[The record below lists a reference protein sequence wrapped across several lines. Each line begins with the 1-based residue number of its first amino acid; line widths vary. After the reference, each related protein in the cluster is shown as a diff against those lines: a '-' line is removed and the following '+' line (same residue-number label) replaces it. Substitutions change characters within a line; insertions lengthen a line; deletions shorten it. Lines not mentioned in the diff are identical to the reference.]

1 MRGDKQRGFIN
12 QIREKLEP
20 SSDETS
26 IRIIGS
32 PGSGKTRIAYEI
44 ANKPELSPLI
54 LYFENPNDVYDKN
67 FLSRL
72 LESNSYAILIVDECD
87 EYEDRK
93 LRDRVTPHSS
103 RIKLITIDNEQKNGR
118 VYELPQ
124 LDEHTITKII
134 SGYNIPEETSIRYA
148 PWCTPSPRLAN
159 WVGKNLRTDPNF
171 SIFSEDE
178 IYNRFIAGRLQP
190 DSPEFNNRKHVL
202 MWISLFVKVG
212 FNDPYSGELQGLAKK
227 VKQRSGVP
235 EESFFDIV
243 HQLHRIKL
251 LQGHSTLYITPRSL
265 QFWLW
270 REWWQSYGAGF
281 DLEKFMCVDES
292 TDPPTYF
299 PKSMQERFFAMF
311 RHAPESSNVMRVV
324 RSFLSI
330 NGLLEKNELLETGM
344 GARLFSA
351 LAETEPR
358 LALNL
363 LNRTVGKWDRQKL
376 LNFGEGRRELL
387 WSLEDL
393 VHEVKNFHDAA
404 KILLRLAAAE
414 NEDVANNA
422 TGIFAELFSMPP
434 IELARTEAS
443 IDVRLNFLRKVLA
456 SSDKEERMCAL
467 KACDKALESLHFE
480 RIDYRHSRILT
491 LTAENWKPGQR
502 EISAYQKVIENICS
516 MLDKMDPDEQQEAIH
531 IILNRARALTRLEPL
546 ARPFTDKINE
556 LYQKPYANKEE
567 IISAVESV
575 VYYDQEK
582 LDSTIIDLWKKLKNN
597 FQRNDYHSLMKRYVE
612 MNILTDDFDENN
624 RRAGIIETQIKKL
637 THRSLRSRKKLLA
650 ELNWICTSKAKNA
663 HIFGFELGQ
672 ADVHFSLLDDVFSTQ
687 PVDKPNYSPSFLG
700 NYLTAL
706 FQKDVERWE
715 SVLDSMAADPSL
727 CRYVTQVTGLSGMTD
742 KAGLR
747 ILGLYERG
755 IIQRSDFAVFIYRT
769 VLRNLSDVIFL
780 KWMNVLLNTSDVS
793 IINTALAL
801 FESYYIGSNSGRLLP
816 VEATLCLITHDLL
829 LKECTTPKYTLMDKF
844 YWTNITTKFIELFP
858 KNAITLLDIFL
869 KNIANKNNIF
879 SGHGDQSLEIFDVI
893 CKLTPARVWGV
904 IQKYIEPPLNPRSYE
919 ILTWLGGSERNSQTA
934 SSFTLIPLEQI
945 FAWIDAAPDR
955 RARHLAKF
963 IPKILFDE
971 NKCMLRNF
979 LAKYGDME
987 DVRDQLHNH
996 FLSGGWI
1003 GSGVEHYT
1011 RELEKYIEFKIHERN
1026 QLVLEWIDNHI
1037 EILKREIEK
1046 EKAVEERLC

>member
-1 MRGDKQRGFIN
+1 MSNFFDVRPKNLELEPNEAVELFGELLRAEAWSIGLSPDKVHVPLSITAPDGGIDATVHNIKGKQRQGLIRSGINCYQIKTGNLSPNRLSDVQKILFHKRSGKLHPKIEQCLKQNGFLAIVFFNSSLPTREIDATSLFKNELHNKFPEYDNPKIEVWQQDQIIGFLQKFSPLQKKLTHTTDYRCRIPLGKSSRSLCCDSRYGLMLNRSRTYYIRYTHAEWYNQSEEIQTNFVGGDKQQGFIN

-44 ANKPELSPLI
+44 ANKPELSPLV

-227 VKQRSGVP
+227 VKQKSGVP

-243 HQLHRIKL
+243 HQLHRMKL

-292 TDPPTYF
+292 TEPPTYF

-414 NEDVANNA
+414 NEDAANNA

-434 IELARTEAS
+434 KELARTEAS
-443 IDVRLNFLRKVLA
+443 IDIRLNFLRKVLA

-491 LTAENWKPGQR
+491 LTAENWKPGHR

-531 IILNRARALTRLEPL
+531 IILNRARALTRLKLLAKPL
-546 ARPFTDKINE
+546 TDKINE

-637 THRSLRSRKKLLA
+637 
-650 ELNWICTSKAKNA
+650 A
-663 HIFGFELGQ
+663 HIPLG
-672 ADVHFSLLDDVFSTQ
+672 
-687 PVDKPNYSPSFLG
+687 
-700 NYLTAL
+700 
-706 FQKDVERWE
+706 
-715 SVLDSMAADPSL
+715 
-727 CRYVTQVTGLSGMTD
+727 
-742 KAGLR
+742 
-747 ILGLYERG
+747 I
-755 IIQRSDFAVFIYRT
+755 
-769 VLRNLSDVIFL
+769 
-780 KWMNVLLNTSDVS
+780 
-793 IINTALAL
+793 
-801 FESYYIGSNSGRLLP
+801 
-816 VEATLCLITHDLL
+816 
-829 LKECTTPKYTLMDKF
+829 
-844 YWTNITTKFIELFP
+844 
-858 KNAITLLDIFL
+858 
-869 KNIANKNNIF
+869 
-879 SGHGDQSLEIFDVI
+879 
-893 CKLTPARVWGV
+893 
-904 IQKYIEPPLNPRSYE
+904 
-919 ILTWLGGSERNSQTA
+919 
-934 SSFTLIPLEQI
+934 SS
-945 FAWIDAAPDR
+945 
-955 RARHLAKF
+955 
-963 IPKILFDE
+963 
-971 NKCMLRNF
+971 
-979 LAKYGDME
+979 
-987 DVRDQLHNH
+987 
-996 FLSGGWI
+996 
-1003 GSGVEHYT
+1003 
-1011 RELEKYIEFKIHERN
+1011 
-1026 QLVLEWIDNHI
+1026 
-1037 EILKREIEK
+1037 
-1046 EKAVEERLC
+1046 